1 MPGGLKVQEETGE
14 WDWTIYIDL
23 YKNQV
28 GICALLPLLSE
39 AL

>member
-1 MPGGLKVQEETGE
+1 MLGRLKVQEETGE

-23 YKNQV
+23 YKDQV
-28 GICALLPLLSE
+28 GRCALLPLLSE